1 MSYTIEKTTTQ
12 SVKIHITIPKE
23 QVSAGME
30 HAAEHMGE
38 NLTLPGFRPGK
49 APYAAVRAKLG
60 DMALLEHAAE
70 ELIRAALTE
79 ALLAEDL
86 DIVGSP
92 YFTVEKMAPD
102 NDLVFT
108 AELALMPAVTKLA
121 DYAKL
126 TVTAESVEPSEET
139 FAQAKRDLQRMRQTE
154 ARAEAG
160 TKLTQGHKAV
170 VDLSMKKDGVS
181 VEGGDAKNHGIYTNE
196 PHYIPGFVDAI
207 MGLQEGGEKTFT
219 LKFPED
225 HYQKHLAGSDVEFS
239 VKLNEIFEINTPELD
254 DAFAKSL
261 GMENAAKL
269 EEKLKEN
276 LTLEKKNEED
286 RRQEKAVLEL
296 LAEKSTFEEINDLLV
311 NQEIDKMVQELR
323 VWVTENGMEFDE
335 YLKSINKSVTDM
347 KLDFT
352 PQAITRIKVALVIK
366 EIAKKEG
373 IKADEKDVDAELDRI
388 AEMVSKDPEAKER
401 VYSPQYRDRVEN
413 QLVNRKV
420 IDFLKKTMVK

>member
-1 MSYTIEKTTTQ
+1 MSYTIEKTDKQ
-12 SVKIHITIPKE
+12 SVKIHVTISKE
-23 QVSAGME
+23 QVTAGME

-38 NLTLPGFRPGK
+38 NLSLPGFRPGK
-49 APYAAVRAKLG
+49 APYAAIKAKLG

-70 ELIRAALTE
+70 ELIRASLTE
-79 ALLAEDL
+79 ALIAEDL

-121 DYAKL
+121 DYTQL
-126 TVTAESVEPSEET
+126 SVVPQTTEPSEET
-139 FAQAKRDLQRMRQTE
+139 FTQAKRDLQRMRQTE
-154 ARAEAG
+154 SRVESG
-160 TKLTQGHKAV
+160 TKLAQGQKAV
-170 VDLSMKKDGVS
+170 VDLSMKKDGVTI
-181 VEGGDAKNHGIYTNE
+181 EGGDAKNHGIYTNE

-207 MGLQEGGEKTFT
+207 IGLQEGDEKSFT

-239 VKLNEIFEINTPELD
+239 VKLNEIFTINTPELD

-261 GMENAAKL
+261 GMESATKL

-276 LTLEKKNEED
+276 LTLEKKAEED

-311 NQEIDKMVQELR
+311 NQEIDKMIQELR
-323 VWVTENGMEFDE
+323 VWVTDNGMEFDE

-366 EIAKKEG
+366 EIAKKEDM
-373 IKADEKDVDAELDRI
+373 KAESSDVDAELDRI

-401 VYSPQYRDRVEN
+401 VYAPEYRNRVES
-413 QLVNRKV
+413 QVVNRKV
-420 IDFLKKTMVK
+420 IDFLKKTMIK

>member
-1 MSYTIEKTTTQ
+1 MSYTVEKTDKQ

-23 QVSAGME
+23 QVTAGME

-38 NLTLPGFRPGK
+38 NLTIPGFRPGK
-49 APYAAVRAKLG
+49 APYSAVRAKLG
-60 DMALLEHAAE
+60 DQALLEHAAE

-92 YFTVEKMAPD
+92 YFTVEKMAPE
-102 NDLVFT
+102 NDLIFT

-121 DYAKL
+121 DYEKL
-126 TVTAESVEPSEET
+126 TVTKESTEPSEEL

-154 ARAEAG
+154 VRAEAG
-160 TKLTQGHKAV
+160 TKLAQGHKAV
-170 VDLSMKKDGVS
+170 VDLTMKKDGVS
-181 VEGGDAKNHGIYTNE
+181 IEGGDAKNHGIYTSE

-207 MGLQEGGEKTFT
+207 MGLQEGEEKSFT

-225 HYQKHLAGSDVEFS
+225 HYQKNIAGHEVEFS
-239 VKLNEIFEINTPELD
+239 VKLNEIFAVTTPEID
-254 DAFAKSL
+254 DAFAKTL
-261 GMENAAKL
+261 GMESAAKL

-276 LTLEKKNEED
+276 LSLERKNEED

-323 VWVTENGMEFDE
+323 VWVTENGMEFND
-335 YLKSINKSVTDM
+335 YLKSINKSVADM

-373 IKADEKDVDAELDRI
+373 IKADEKEMDAELDRI

-401 VYSPQYRDRVEN
+401 IYSPQYRDRIEN

-420 IDFLKKTMVK
+420 IDLLKKTMVK

>member
-12 SVKIHITIPKE
+12 SVKIHVTVPKDR
-23 QVSAGME
+23 VVAGME

-70 ELIRAALTE
+70 ELIRATLTE

-121 DYAKL
+121 DYTKL
-126 TVTAESVEPSEET
+126 TVAAENIEPSEET
-139 FAQAKRDLQRMRQTE
+139 YAQAKRDLQRMRQTE
-154 ARAEAG
+154 VRAESG
-160 TKLTQGHKAV
+160 TKLTQGQKAV
-170 VDLSMKKDGVS
+170 VDLSMKKDGV
-181 VEGGDAKNHGIYTNE
+181 VIEGGDAKNHGIYTSE

-207 MGLQEGGEKTFT
+207 MGLQEGEEKSFT

-225 HYQKHLAGSDVEFS
+225 HYQKQLAGHDVEFS
-239 VKLNEIFEINTPELD
+239 VKLNEIFAITTPELD

-366 EIAKKEG
+366 DIAKKEG
-373 IKADEKDVDAELDRI
+373 VKVDEKDVDAELDRI

-413 QLVNRKV
+413 QLVNRNV

>member
-1 MSYTIEKTTTQ
+1 MSYIVEKTATQ
-12 SVKIHITIPKE
+12 SVKIHITVPKE
-23 QVSAGME
+23 QVNAGME

-38 NLTLPGFRPGK
+38 TLTIPGFRQGK
-49 APYAAVRAKLG
+49 APYAAVKAKLG
-60 DMALLEHAAE
+60 EMALLEHAAE
-70 ELIRAALTE
+70 ELIRASLTE
-79 ALLAEDL
+79 ALIAEDL

-121 DYAKL
+121 DYTSL
-126 TVTAESVEPSEET
+126 TIAPQNTEPSEET

-154 ARAEAG
+154 ARAESG
-160 TKLTQGHKAV
+160 TKLAQGHKAV
-170 VDLSMKKDGVS
+170 VDLSMKKNGVA

-207 MGLQEGGEKTFT
+207 MGLQEGDEKSFT

-225 HYQKHLAGSDVEFS
+225 HYQKHLAGNDVEFS
-239 VKLNEIFEINTPELD
+239 VKLNEIFTINTPELD

-261 GMENAAKL
+261 GMESSVKL

-276 LTLEKKNEED
+276 LILEKKNEED

-311 NQEIDKMVQELR
+311 NQEIEKMVQELR
-323 VWVTENGMEFDE
+323 IWVTDNGMEFDE

-373 IKADEKDVDAELDRI
+373 IKVEATDIDTELDRI

-401 VYSPQYRDRVEN
+401 IYAPQYRERVEQ
-413 QLVNRKV
+413 QLTNRKV

>member
-1 MSYTIEKTTTQ
+1 MSYTVEKTDKQ

-23 QVSAGME
+23 QVAAGME

-38 NLTLPGFRPGK
+38 NLTLPGFRKGK
-49 APYAAVRAKLG
+49 APYAAVKAKLG
-60 DMALLEHAAE
+60 DMALLEHTAE

-79 ALLAEDL
+79 ALIAEDL

-92 YFTVEKMAPD
+92 YFTVEKMAPN

-108 AELALMPAVTKLA
+108 AELALMPAITKLA
-121 DYAKL
+121 DYNKL
-126 TVTAESVEPSEET
+126 TIAPQTTEPSKEA

-154 ARAEAG
+154 VRADSG

-170 VDLSMKKDGVS
+170 VDLSMKKDDVTI
-181 VEGGDAKNHGIYTNE
+181 EGGDAKNHGVYTNE

-207 MGLQEGGEKTFT
+207 MGLQEGEEKTFT

-239 VKLNEIFEINTPELD
+239 VKLNEIFQINTPELD
-254 DAFAKSL
+254 DTFAKSL

-323 VWVTENGMEFDE
+323 VWVTDNGMEFDE

-366 EIAKKEG
+366 DIAKKEG
-373 IKADEKDVDAELDRI
+373 ITADEKDVDAELDRV

-401 VYSPQYRDRVEN
+401 VYSLQYRDRVEN

>member
-1 MSYTIEKTTTQ
+1 MSYTIEKTEKQ

-23 QVSAGME
+23 QVEAGMQ

-38 NLTLPGFRPGK
+38 NVTIPGFRKGH
-49 APYAAVRAKLG
+49 APYAAVKAKLG
-60 DMALLEHAAE
+60 EMALLEHAAE

-79 ALLAEDL
+79 ALIAEDL

-108 AELALMPAVTKLA
+108 AEIALMPAVTKLA
-121 DYAKL
+121 DYNAL
-126 TVTAESVEPSEET
+126 TVNAESTEPSEEL

-154 ARAEAG
+154 VRAENG
-160 TKLTQGHKAV
+160 TKLEKGHKAV
-170 VDLSMKKDGVS
+170 VDLSMKKDGVTI
-181 VEGGDAKNHGIYTNE
+181 EGGDAKNHGIYTNE
-196 PHYIPGFVDAI
+196 PHYIPGFVEA
-207 MGLQEGGEKTFT
+207 MLGAAEGDERTFT

-239 VKLNEIFEINTPELD
+239 VKLNEIFAVETPELD
-254 DAFAKSL
+254 DAFAKAL
-261 GMENAAKL
+261 GMESATKL
-269 EEKLKEN
+269 EGKLKEN
-276 LTLEKKNEED
+276 LSQERKNEED

-296 LAEKSTFEEINDLLV
+296 IAEKSSFEEINEILV
-311 NQEIDKMVQELR
+311 NQEIDKMIQELR
-323 VWVTENGMEFDE
+323 VWVTDNGMEFNE
-335 YLKSINKSVTDM
+335 YLKSIGKSITDM

-366 EIAKKEG
+366 EIAKKEKIG
-373 IKADEKDVDAELDRI
+373 VDEKEVDAELDRI
-388 AEMVSKDPEAKER
+388 AEMVAKDPEAKER
-401 VYSPQYRDRVEN
+401 VYSPQYRDRIEN
-413 QLVNRKV
+413 QLVNRKI

>member
-1 MSYTIEKTTTQ
+1 MSYTVEKTNKQ
-12 SVKIHITIPKE
+12 SVKIHVTIPKE
-23 QVSAGME
+23 QVTAGME

-70 ELIRAALTE
+70 ELIRASLTE
-79 ALLAEDL
+79 ALIAEDL

-92 YFTVEKMAPD
+92 YFTVEKMAPE
-102 NDLVFT
+102 NDLIFT

-121 DYAKL
+121 DYNNL
-126 TVTAESVEPSEET
+126 TISAESTEPSEET

-154 ARAEAG
+154 VRAESG
-160 TKLTQGHKAV
+160 TKLGQAHKAV
-170 VDLSMKKDGVS
+170 VDLAMKKDGVS

-196 PHYIPGFVDAI
+196 SHYIPGFVDAI
-207 MGLQEGGEKTFT
+207 IGLQEGEEKSFT
-219 LKFPED
+219 IKFPED
-225 HYQKHLAGSDVEFS
+225 HYQKHLAGQDVECS
-239 VKLNEIFEINTPELD
+239 VKLKEIFTITTPEID
-254 DAFAKSL
+254 DVFAKSL
-261 GMENAAKL
+261 GMENAKKL

-276 LTLEKKNEED
+276 LILEKKNEED
-286 RRQEKAVLEL
+286 RRQEKAALEL
-296 LAEKSTFEEINDLLV
+296 LAEKSTFEEINDILV
-311 NQEIDKMVQELR
+311 NQEIDKMIQELR

-352 PQAITRIKVALVIK
+352 PQAITRIKVALIIK

-373 IKADEKDVDAELDRI
+373 VKAEDTEIDAELDRI
-388 AEMVSKDPEAKER
+388 AEMISKDPEAKER